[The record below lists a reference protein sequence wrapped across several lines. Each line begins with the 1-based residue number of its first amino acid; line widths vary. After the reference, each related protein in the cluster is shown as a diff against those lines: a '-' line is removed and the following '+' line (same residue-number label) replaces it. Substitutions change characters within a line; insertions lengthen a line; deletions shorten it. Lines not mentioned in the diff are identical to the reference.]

1 MSGKAAA
8 TKVLE
13 PGHPAIEVASYS
25 TGDYFGERALLKNEP
40 RAANV
45 IAKSRLCTV
54 MLDRGSFSRLLGPI
68 DKILMRNMDNYNKY
82 M

>member
-1 MSGKAAA
+1 M
-8 TKVLE
+8 E
-13 PGHPAIEVASYS
+13 PGKPAIEVAKYS

-45 IAKSRLCTV
+45 IAKSRVCTV
-54 MLDRGSFSRLLGPI
+54 QLERDSFARMLGPI
-68 DKILMRNMDNYNKY
+68 DAILMRNMENYNKY